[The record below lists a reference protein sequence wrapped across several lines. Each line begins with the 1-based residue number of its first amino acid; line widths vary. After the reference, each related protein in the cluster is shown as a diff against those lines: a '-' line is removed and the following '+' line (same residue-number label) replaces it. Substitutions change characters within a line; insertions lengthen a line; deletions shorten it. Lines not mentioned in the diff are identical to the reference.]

1 MARQLAQKKIKM
13 EIEFTVTLNAIDAA
27 GTAAPAGP
35 DGSFLTLEQ
44 MQKALAENEAVLAQ
58 QMIAAA
64 FSKLQEYA
72 GFLTAQDTLTPLREL
87 AQALPPADQE
97 PLGLTRADFIDATR
111 LLRQEGLS
119 ARVDASRVAEQLA
132 GDGCCPVWAE
142 LWSDLRPGSD
152 LGRQMEH
159 YYVPQT
165 PPTVLPEVPGH
176 YFQARYLT
184 RQGDAVHV
192 EGCCTCGEVVHGAGA
207 EMTAALAAAWSGYEH
222 HLALCQMGE
231 RTNLHLHPTSQPS
244 KQ

>member
-1 MARQLAQKKIKM
+1 MARQFVQKKIKM
-13 EIEFTVTLNAIDAA
+13 EIEFTVTLNAID
-27 GTAAPAGP
+27 TAAPAGP
-35 DGSFLTLEQ
+35 DGSFFTLEQ
-44 MQKALAENEAVLAQ
+44 LQKALAENEAVLAQ

-72 GFLTAQDTLTPLREL
+72 GFLSAQDTLTPLREL
-87 AQALPPADQE
+87 AQDLPPAEQE

-111 LLRQEGLS
+111 LLRQDGLS
-119 ARVDASRVAEQLA
+119 VRVDGSRVAEQLP

-165 PPTVLPEVPGH
+165 APTAHHEIPGH
-176 YFQARYLT
+176 YFQVRYLT
-184 RQGDAVHV
+184 RQAEAIHV
-192 EGCCTCGEVVHGAGA
+192 EGCCTCGEVVHGAGKD
-207 EMTAALAAAWSGYEH
+207 ETAALAAAWSGYER

-231 RTNLHLHPTSQPS
+231 RTNLNLHPTSQPS